1 MSWFNRLA
9 TRARQLASSIIP
21 QSVQRGLTDLGNL
34 LINRVRPDQRLQALD
49 EIVEHVRSN
58 YPPRQPFEVRE
69 SESALREFAR
79 VYTVDGREGYDVRS
93 FLYAVRENITSV
105 LRNNRRT
112 KEKLIL
118 KCYMEKPS
126 TIGEIII
133 RPFDFHSSI
142 EVNLEGTDEVNLY
155 VTMTEEIIEKMA
167 RLQQATGSGWRLHSI
182 IKLELHTVNY
192 NPLRGE
198 TYFKLPKELSNK
210 NAIINPKNK
219 DNKCFFVVRS

>member
-9 TRARQLASSIIP
+9 SGARQLASSIIP
-21 QSVQRGLTDLGNL
+21 QSVQRGLTDLGNS

-69 SESALREFAR
+69 SDSALSHFVR
-79 VYTVDGREGYDVRS
+79 VYTVDGREGYDARS
-93 FLYAVRENITSV
+93 FLYNVRENITSV

-112 KEKLIL
+112 KVKLIF

-126 TIGEIII
+126 ILGEIII

-167 RLQQATGSGWRLHSI
+167 RLQQATGSGWR
-182 IKLELHTVNY
+182 
-192 NPLRGE
+192 
-198 TYFKLPKELSNK
+198 
-210 NAIINPKNK
+210 
-219 DNKCFFVVRS
+219 